1 MTGPAVVGLDLSLTA
16 TGIAHPDGTTTT
28 IRTRTRGMERLGVI
42 AAGILEAV
50 ETADTDPFVCIEGY
64 SFGSRASQ
72 AHALGELGGV
82 VRWSLWSTGVTYLDV
97 PPSTL
102 KTYATG
108 KGNAGK
114 VDVIVAARDRL
125 GYTGT
130 DDNEADSLWLRC
142 IGLDLLGAPVVKLP
156 QTHRRALTKLTV
168 PTVPRPTVLDGL
180 GAGS

>member
-1 MTGPAVVGLDLSLTA
+1 MTGLVVGFDLVAVLGLDLSLTA

-42 AAGILEAV
+42 AAGILDAV
-50 ETADTDPFVCIEGY
+50 ELEPFVCIEGY
-64 SFGSRASQ
+64 SYGSRASQ

-82 VRWSLWSTGVTYLDV
+82 VRWSLWSTGITYLDV

-125 GYTGT
+125 GYQGT
-130 DDNEADSLWLRC
+130 DDNEADASWLRC
-142 IGLDLLGAPVVKLP
+142 IGLDLLGCAPISLP
-156 QTHRRALTKLTV
+156 QTHRRALNKLAL
-168 PTVPRPTVLDGL
+168 PDGV
-180 GAGS
+180 AA

>member
-1 MTGPAVVGLDLSLTA
+1 MTGQAVVGLDLSLTA
-16 TGIAHPDGTTTT
+16 TGIAHTDGTTGTV
-28 IRTRTRGMERLGVI
+28 RTRTRGMERLGVI
-42 AAGILEAV
+42 AAFALEAT
-50 ETADTDPFVCIEGY
+50 EAARLVCIEGY

-82 VRWSLWSTGVTYLDV
+82 VRWSLWSSGVTYLDV

-125 GYTGT
+125 GYEGT
-130 DDNEADSLWLRC
+130 DDNEADALWLRAL
-142 IGLDLLGAPVVKLP
+142 GLDLLGAPLVALP
-156 QTHRRALTKLTV
+156 ATHRRALAKVTL
-168 PTVPRPTVLDGL
+168 PTGIE
-180 GAGS
+180 AAA